1 MFCLIGEHKP
11 KSLFY
16 FTSDY
21 LERNISSAAACLQ
34 HTKTL
39 EHRVLRDANEQLSF
53 SSWDQRSQYVNIQTY
68 VPMDS
73 SSE

>member
-1 MFCLIGEHKP
+1 MIGEHKL

-21 LERNISSAAACLQ
+21 LERNICSAAACLQ

-39 EHRVLRDANEQLSF
+39 EHRVLMDANEQLSF
-53 SSWDQRSQYVNIQTY
+53 SSWDQRSQYANVQTY

-73 SSE
+73 SSK